1 MELVYSNKAIDKS
14 KKLKAKV
21 ITITSGKGGVGK
33 TSTATNLA
41 LSLSALDK
49 KVCVFDADTSLAN
62 INILLGIHP
71 EYTLHDL
78 LSGDK
83 TLKQI
88 MVDGPRG
95 LKVIPGATGISE
107 YTHLSSKQKT
117 VLINALDELQQQFDY
132 LIIDTAAGIGDDVLD
147 FVKAS
152 QFPIVVI
159 TPEPTSLT
167 DSFSLLKVLKR
178 SDFDRTSYILVN
190 MALDFDNSQTIYKRF
205 ESAVKKYIE
214 VDIEYLGFIQVDET
228 VISSVS
234 LQCPAVLLSP
244 DCIASRCFKALAKG
258 LNEQL
263 DTTETESF
271 SEYWENQE
279 HIHPEDESSDNKPI
293 NRPIETESTETNSLA
308 KPLDFNISALFC
320 TEQLD
325 SGTLDEQYV
334 TTLIEPLIESYYKTY
349 SIQPS
354 PAMQSIDQN
363 QENNS
368 LRNFYSLMEQ
378 EGFPTEQL
386 KETVFTLEKI
396 YQEKTG
402 GNLRNF
408 QNNAVLLFS
417 QFDGSQDDLKYL
429 HKQLLDCF
437 QRHFGQPINNLFD
450 ELDKTIKTEEFT
462 LDDFDKLITNNL
474 STYEQRFSNKFKTQA
489 DIELEQALLTIDQL
503 QNNNKQLE
511 EQLTSSKKQQ
521 TEQSAVIDKIQHLLT
536 SNESNDKA

>member
-1 MELVYSNKAIDKS
+1 MELVYSNKTINKS
-14 KKLKAKV
+14 KKIKAKV

-49 KVCVFDADTSLAN
+49 KVCVFDADASLAN

-78 LSGDK
+78 LSRDK

-107 YTHLSSKQKT
+107 YAHLSSEQRDT
-117 VLINALDELQQQFDY
+117 LVEALDELQQQFDY

-178 SDFDRTSYILVN
+178 SDFDRTSNILVN

-205 ESAVKKYIE
+205 ESAVKKYIN

-244 DCIASRCFKALAKG
+244 DCIASRCFKTLAKG

-263 DTTETESF
+263 EAAEPESF

-279 HIHPEDESSDNKPI
+279 NTRAVSDLTNDKPLSSPS
-293 NRPIETESTETNSLA
+293 ETKDKETKTLT
-308 KPLDFNISALFC
+308 KPLDFTSSATFC
-320 TEQLD
+320 TEQLG
-325 SGTLDEQYV
+325 SGSLNKEYAAA
-334 TTLIEPLIESYYKTY
+334 LIEPLIESYHKAY
-349 SIQPS
+349 SIKPS
-354 PAMQSIDQN
+354 SATQSIDKD
-363 QENNS
+363 QENSS
-368 LRNFYSLMEQ
+368 LRNFYILMEQ

-386 KETVFTLEKI
+386 KETAFTLEKI

-402 GNLRNF
+402 KNLRNF
-408 QNNAVLLFS
+408 QNNAILLFS
-417 QFDGSQDDLKYL
+417 QFDGDQDDLKYL
-429 HKQLLDCF
+429 HKQLLECY
-437 QRHFGQPINNLFD
+437 QRHFDQPLNNLFD
-450 ELDKTIKTEEFT
+450 ELEKTIKTEEFT
-462 LDDFDKLITNNL
+462 LQDFEQLINSNL
-474 STYEQRFSNKFKTQA
+474 STYEQRFSKKFKTQA
-489 DIELEQALLTIDQL
+489 DVELEQALLTITQL
-503 QNNNKQLE
+503 KSNNQQLE
-511 EQLTSSKKQQ
+511 EQLKSSTKQQ
-521 TEQSAVIDKIQHLLT
+521 LEQAAVIDKIQHLLT
-536 SNESNDKA
+536 DNESKDKT

>member
-1 MELVYSNKAIDKS
+1 MELVYSDKAIGKS
-14 KKLKAKV
+14 RKLKAKV

-107 YTHLSSKQKT
+107 YAHLSSKQKT
-117 VLINALDELQQQFDY
+117 VLIDALDELQQQFDY

-244 DCIASRCFKALAKG
+244 DCIASRCFKTLAKG

-263 DTTETESF
+263 ETTETESF

-279 HIHPEDESSDNKPI
+279 HVEASDNEPLSSPVREKSGEI
-293 NRPIETESTETNSLA
+293 NSLT
-308 KPLDFNISALFC
+308 KPLDFNSSALFC
-320 TEQLD
+320 TNQLD
-325 SGTLDEQYV
+325 NGSLDKQYV
-334 TTLIEPLIESYYKTY
+334 AALIEPLIESYHKAY

-354 PAMQSIDQN
+354 PAIQAIDKDN
-363 QENNS
+363 ENNS

-386 KETVFTLEKI
+386 KETAFTLEKI

-402 GNLRNF
+402 ENLRNF

-417 QFDGSQDDLKYL
+417 QFNGSQDDLKHL
-429 HKQLLDCF
+429 HKQLLDCH
-437 QRHFGQPINNLFD
+437 QRHFDQPITNLLD
-450 ELDKTIKTEEFT
+450 ELDNTIKTEEFT
-462 LDDFDKLITNNL
+462 LKDFEQLINNNL
-474 STYEQRFSNKFKTQA
+474 STYEQRFSSKFKTQT

-511 EQLTSSKKQQ
+511 EQLKSSKKQQ
-521 TEQSAVIDKIQHLLT
+521 TVQSAVIDKIQHLLT
-536 SNESNDKA
+536 NNESNDKI

>member
-1 MELVYSNKAIDKS
+1 MELVYSDKAIGKS
-14 KKLKAKV
+14 RKLKAKV

-107 YTHLSSKQKT
+107 YAHLSSKQKT
-117 VLINALDELQQQFDY
+117 VLIDALDELQQQFDY

-244 DCIASRCFKALAKG
+244 DCIASRCFKTLAKG

-263 DTTETESF
+263 ETTETESF

-279 HIHPEDESSDNKPI
+279 HVEASDNEPLSSPVREKSGEI
-293 NRPIETESTETNSLA
+293 NSLT
-308 KPLDFNISALFC
+308 KPLDFNSSALFC
-320 TEQLD
+320 TNQLD
-325 SGTLDEQYV
+325 NGSLDKQYV
-334 TTLIEPLIESYYKTY
+334 AALIEPLIESYHKAY

-354 PAMQSIDQN
+354 PAIQAIDKDN
-363 QENNS
+363 ENNS

-386 KETVFTLEKI
+386 KETAFTLEKI

-402 GNLRNF
+402 ENLRNF

-417 QFDGSQDDLKYL
+417 QFNGSQDDLKHL
-429 HKQLLDCF
+429 HKQLLDCH
-437 QRHFGQPINNLFD
+437 QRHFDQPITNLLD
-450 ELDKTIKTEEFT
+450 ELDNTIKTEEFT
-462 LDDFDKLITNNL
+462 LKDFEQLINSNL
-474 STYEQRFSNKFKTQA
+474 STYEQRFSSKFKTQT

-511 EQLTSSKKQQ
+511 EQLKSSKKQQ
-521 TEQSAVIDKIQHLLT
+521 TVQSAVIDKIQHLLT
-536 SNESNDKA
+536 NNESNDKI

>member
-1 MELVYSNKAIDKS
+1 MELVYSDKAIGKS
-14 KKLKAKV
+14 RKLKAKV

-107 YTHLSSKQKT
+107 YAHLSSKQKT
-117 VLINALDELQQQFDY
+117 VLIDALDELQQQFDY

-244 DCIASRCFKALAKG
+244 DCIASRCFKTLAKG

-263 DTTETESF
+263 ETTETESF

-279 HIHPEDESSDNKPI
+279 HVEASDNEPLSSPVREKSGEI
-293 NRPIETESTETNSLA
+293 NSLT
-308 KPLDFNISALFC
+308 KPLDFNSSALFC
-320 TEQLD
+320 TNQLD
-325 SGTLDEQYV
+325 NGSLDKQYV
-334 TTLIEPLIESYYKTY
+334 AALIEPLIESYHKAY

-354 PAMQSIDQN
+354 PAIQAIDKDN
-363 QENNS
+363 ENNS

-386 KETVFTLEKI
+386 KETAFTLEKI

-402 GNLRNF
+402 ENLRNF

-417 QFDGSQDDLKYL
+417 QFNGSQDDLKHL
-429 HKQLLDCF
+429 HKQLLDCH
-437 QRHFGQPINNLFD
+437 QRHFDQPITNLFD
-450 ELDKTIKTEEFT
+450 ELDNTIKTEEFT
-462 LDDFDKLITNNL
+462 LKDFEQLINSNL
-474 STYEQRFSNKFKTQA
+474 STYEQRFSSKFKTQT

-511 EQLTSSKKQQ
+511 EQLKSSKKQQ
-521 TEQSAVIDKIQHLLT
+521 TVQSAVIDKIQHLLT
-536 SNESNDKA
+536 NNESNDKI